1 MKQTG
6 QMASPLGV
14 LLSAAS
20 LDGVVS
26 RYRNK
31 QNIYSQ
37 GEPADALFYIEKG
50 AVRLASRTGHQKSV
64 VTTVLGVTD
73 IFGALCLAGYTHRT
87 STAVALCDSSIRVLK
102 KEKILDALR
111 KGKNRLSN
119 CLMVHLLS
127 SIKHYQDH
135 VADLLTAHAEQRLAL
150 VLLQLARM
158 DKNGPAVV
166 EIPLVSHQVL
176 AEMVGTTRPR
186 VNFFMNQF
194 RLQGFLS
201 YDKKLEIHRSL
212 LKVVRGIKNHT
223 QSHECPPEI
232 VNSRTS
238 H

>member
-1 MKQTG
+1 
-6 QMASPLGV
+6 
-14 LLSAAS
+14 
-20 LDGVVS
+20 
-26 RYRNK
+26 
-31 QNIYSQ
+31 
-37 GEPADALFYIEKG
+37 
-50 AVRLASRTGHQKSV
+50 
-64 VTTVLGVTD
+64 
-73 IFGALCLAGYTHRT
+73 
-87 STAVALCDSSIRVLK
+87 
-102 KEKILDALR
+102 
-111 KGKNRLSN
+111 
-119 CLMVHLLS
+119 MVHLLS